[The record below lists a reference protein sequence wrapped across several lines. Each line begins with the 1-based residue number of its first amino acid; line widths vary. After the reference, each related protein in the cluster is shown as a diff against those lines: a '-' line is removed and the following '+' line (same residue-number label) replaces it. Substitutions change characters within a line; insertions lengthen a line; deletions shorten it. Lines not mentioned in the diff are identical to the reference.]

1 MPKYIKTILKSVQ
14 KFISNFYKTVFKLST
29 MATLML
35 AVVITS
41 FWTHNSF
48 AEAPLLF
55 GGESATISEKLV
67 DGLTVAER
75 AAKIDAFYVAEG
87 DLPLAGH
94 GYAFVQAA
102 DKYGVD
108 WRLLPAIGYLESTG
122 GQHDCKRVTYSPF
135 GYGSCKINFSSY
147 EDAIEVTLKNISGN
161 NPKTAKYY
169 AGKDTAG
176 ILSAYNQVRSDY
188 KKIIYKTM
196 DEIATIDAPTILA
209 MK

>member
-1 MPKYIKTILKSVQ
+1 MPKYIKTILESVQ

-29 MATLML
+29 VATLML
-35 AVVITS
+35 AVLITS
-41 FWTHNSF
+41 LWTHNSF
-48 AEAPLLF
+48 AEAPMLF

-75 AAKIDAFYVAEG
+75 AAKIDAFFIAEG

-94 GYAFVQAA
+94 GYAFVEAA
-102 DKYGVD
+102 DKYNLD

-122 GQHDCKRVTYSPF
+122 GKFACKSVRYSAF
-135 GYGSCKINFSSY
+135 GYGSCKIGFSSY
-147 EDAIEVTLKNISGN
+147 EESIDVVSKNISGN
-161 NPKTAKYY
+161 NPKTARYY

-176 ILSAYNQVRSDY
+176 ILAAYNQVRSDY